1 MSLIIL
7 LSLERV
13 TYNSTYSLLPSELSL
28 EYLVAAAE
36 RLTSTLRVDKGDY
49 VIRFFVSFLKLLIFS
64 FEAKE
69 LKHLAIM
76 TFLGFSKVTKHYE
89 NNLNLSLASSK
100 L

>member
-13 TYNSTYSLLPSELSL
+13 TFNCTYNLLPSELSL
-28 EYLVAAAE
+28 GYLVVAAE

-49 VIRFFVSFLKLLIFS
+49 VIRFFVSFLKLLIPS
-64 FEAKE
+64 SKAKE
-69 LKHLAIM
+69 LKHQALM

-89 NNLNLSLASSK
+89 NNLNLS
-100 L
+100 